1 LVRECV
7 VARLLV
13 HKHLQGKRPVPA
25 LFEQTGGQRIE
36 TAFLQSVEQMGSTLL
51 AGPAL
56 RPVGRVV
63 HTYVFF
69 TADYWSFMTLHRQE
83 RSAAP
88 LPANTAVACPNR
100 WALVGN
106 LKLNCAAQAAARQP
120 CLIRCVGVGHISLLV

>member
-1 LVRECV
+1 DSPGAHHHQTSAGWACSLILFGRPLLEDFGPGHALGLVRECV

-51 AGPAL
+51 AEPAL

-69 TADYWSFMTLHRQE
+69 TADYW
-83 RSAAP
+83 
-88 LPANTAVACPNR
+88 
-100 WALVGN
+100 
-106 LKLNCAAQAAARQP
+106 
-120 CLIRCVGVGHISLLV
+120 